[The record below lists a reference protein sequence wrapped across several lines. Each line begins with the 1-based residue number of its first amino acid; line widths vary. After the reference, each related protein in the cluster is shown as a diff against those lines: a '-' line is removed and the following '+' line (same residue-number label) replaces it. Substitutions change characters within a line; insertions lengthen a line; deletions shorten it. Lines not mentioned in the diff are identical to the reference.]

1 MPAPALMF
9 GNRCE
14 RVLTSP
20 VCPWLGRGPFSPP
33 CTTPHHT
40 HTQFAPTLCRHRCG
54 HERCAGAR
62 PHRRRH
68 QQRAVSASSAA
79 AAWPIPEH
87 WVETVHVVGVLTAP
101 RPPQAVAMAP
111 PCCLRP
117 MPTPRAL
124 VIRLN
129 AWPPRRLAGILRNL
143 SSYYY
148 KEPTLLFLVR
158 VAQVGCPA
166 HTPRTH
172 THRRNTGLY
181 SVGTEASGRLAR
193 THLAHARGLCLR
205 AAVTRIVWPT
215 AHYPP
220 CCPCRGWCTWARAC

>member
-1 MPAPALMF
+1 MEDRRQRGQDRRVLPAPALMF

-40 HTQFAPTLCRHRCG
+40 HTQFAPALCRHRCG

-124 VIRLN
+124 VI
-129 AWPPRRLAGILRNL
+129 PFERLAPAQAGGHPAQ
-143 SSYYY
+143 S
-148 KEPTLLFLVR
+148 ELLLL
-158 VAQVGCPA
+158 QG
-166 HTPRTH
+166 
-172 THRRNTGLY
+172 
-181 SVGTEASGRLAR
+181 
-193 THLAHARGLCLR
+193 AHAALPGPSGTGGL
-205 AAVTRIVWPT
+205 
-215 AHYPP
+215 P
-220 CCPCRGWCTWARAC
+220 CPHARHPHTQEQHRVVQCWY